1 MFGGTLNE
9 QGDERQI
16 WGHQLMI
23 GCSQRRDNNN
33 MQKDPTG
40 ELKFDGRVALITGAG
55 RGLGREHA
63 LLLASRGCK
72 VMVNDLGGT
81 YDGTD
86 AAQQP
91 VADDVVAEITA
102 AGGEAAA
109 NYDSVEDGAAI
120 VADCVGKFG
129 RLDVVVNNA
138 GILTPEVWS
147 DLTLESWQR
156 TINVNLTGVFSVMK
170 AAWPHF
176 VEAKYGRCI
185 VTASPAMHGAGVAAY
200 AASKAGVVGLSNSL
214 QFEARQLRMDIKCNA
229 IVPHADTRMTREFSA
244 DVNVRR
250 ESMGK
255 AAVPSAPAEVMQR
268 LAPAYVSP
276 LVAWLAHESCTQ
288 EATVHEG
295 GAGYFARFNWARS
308 THLYATEKEGV
319 EGLPTPEHVRDGAAA
334 FSDFANGDVPLAGD
348 GTMAGSAVS
357 RVIDHIET

>member
-1 MFGGTLNE
+1 
-9 QGDERQI
+9 
-16 WGHQLMI
+16 MI
-23 GCSQRRDNNN
+23 
-33 MQKDPTG
+33 
-40 ELKFDGRVALITGAG
+40 
-55 RGLGREHA
+55 
-63 LLLASRGCK
+63 
-72 VMVNDLGGT
+72 VNDPGGT

-86 AAQQP
+86 SVKQP

-102 AGGEAAA
+102 AGGEAVA

-120 VADCVGKFG
+120 VADGVDRFG
-129 RLDVVVNNA
+129 RLDIVVNNA

-200 AASKAGVVGLSNSL
+200 AASKAGVIGLSTSL
-214 QFEARQLRMDIKCNA
+214 QFEAKKLRMDIKCNA
-229 IVPHADTRMTREFSA
+229 IVPHADTRMTRDFSA
-244 DVNVRR
+244 AVNERR
-250 ESMGK
+250 EKMGK
-255 AAVPSAPAEVMQR
+255 TAVPSAPADLMER
-268 LAPAYVSP
+268 LAPGYVSP
-276 LVAWLAHESCTQ
+276 LVAWLAHESCTE

-308 THLYATEKEGV
+308 AHLYATEKEGV
-319 EGLPTPEHVRDGAAA
+319 EGPPTPEHVRDGAAA
-334 FSDFANGDVPLAGD
+334 FSDFDNGDLPAAGD

-357 RVIDHIET
+357 RVLDHINS